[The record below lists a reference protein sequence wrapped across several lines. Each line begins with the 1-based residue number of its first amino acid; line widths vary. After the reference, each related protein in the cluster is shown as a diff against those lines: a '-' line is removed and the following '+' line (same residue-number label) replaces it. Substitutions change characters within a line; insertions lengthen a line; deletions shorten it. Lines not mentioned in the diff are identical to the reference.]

1 MIKLKEQWHVEMPKL
16 TLDPIT
22 RQTKSDYLQKEA
34 QEVSDLPG
42 TQPATKK
49 LEVIIFRKEKG
60 KTK

>member
-1 MIKLKEQWHVEMPKL
+1 MEMPKL